1 MDMMPGDASDA
12 HGLLAESVAAFAA
25 QNPGPARVRRVRETV
40 PGFDVDV
47 WRMVGRWLTV
57 PAHLQQVAPLP
68 ACEA

>member
-12 HGLLAESVAAFAA
+12 RGLLAESVAAFAA

-47 WRMVGRWLTV
+47 WRAAADAGWLG
-57 PAHLQQVAPLP
+57 LRLP
-68 ACEA
+68 VRHDGS